1 MPKRYFRYLP
11 IGPTDSESDDESKES
26 ATSTDSESELSNT
39 DTCSPTLLSM
49 YFRAWAHD
57 EKIPDPPWTT
67 SEDEA
72 WENPDSWGNL
82 DFKSKRRPGL
92 RHDRMGWRCDNT
104 PASDA
109 QVLKLIEGW
118 VKHLGEPPN
127 LPESVNVGDGDFFD
141 YSIELLEERIEQGP
155 ICTDTGKTQDIV
167 KMKLWLKKLEGKKER
182 LETLGLYH
190 GDEFSSTDERL
201 RMTMNRAVAAVYAF
215 DSDLDMGI
223 RLLRDRSSQAL
234 HYIDSGVVGEHV
246 TVMKMARKAFELSLK
261 LLLDEKERRETI
273 PDEKERKAHYKEFY
287 AQFDDRWKK
296 SRSTGFMRRVDG
308 ADRVWRRCEIEFDWK
323 AYEHFRNELTPRWVE
338 FPGDD
343 DELDDGICLLRG
355 RIHQDPG
362 FGFDVHRSGFERRT
376 RLGESEYIR
385 GLRHEGYP
393 KTFVHCLNR
402 KIQPM
407 PRGPDM
413 VLSGEDIVR
422 MDLWLKKLLDERER
436 RETLKPPS
444 SQTLKRRRRNQKMGP
459 GEYLKY
465 LKREFSPDLEI
476 SYEYEG
482 TIRLGNPLKP

>member
-67 SEDEA
+67 SDDES

-92 RHDRMGWRCDNT
+92 RHDRKGWRCDNT

-141 YSIELLEERIEQGP
+141 YSIELLDERIEQGP

-190 GDEFSSTDERL
+190 GCRPTDELLNYTIREAICPGDEL
-201 RMTMNRAVAAVYAF
+201 F
-215 DSDLDMGI
+215 DSDLDVGI

-234 HYIDSGVVGEHV
+234 HYIDSVAVGEHV
-246 TVMKMARKAFELSLK
+246 TVMEMARKQFESSLK

-287 AQFDDRWKK
+287 AQFDDRWEKNRK
-296 SRSTGFMRRVDG
+296 TGYMRRVCG
-308 ADRVWRRCEIEFDWK
+308 VLEMRSRCEIEWHPR
-323 AYEHFRNELTPRWVE
+323 AYEHFRFELTPRWVE

-343 DELDDGICLLRG
+343 DELDDGICLHRE
-355 RIHQDPG
+355 RIHQDPAISRTQTLTPTREG
-362 FGFDVHRSGFERRT
+362 VKTFGFDVERSGFERRT
-376 RLGESEYIR
+376 RLGKRKYADE
-385 GLRHEGYP
+385 LRYSGYH

-402 KIQPM
+402 AIRPM
-407 PRGPDM
+407 EIGPEM
-413 VLSGEDIVR
+413 VLSSEDFVR
-422 MDLWLKKLLDERER
+422 MGLWLKKLLDEKKR
-436 RETLKPPS
+436 RATPTTLK
-444 SQTLKRRRRNQKMGP
+444 
-459 GEYLKY
+459 
-465 LKREFSPDLEI
+465 
-476 SYEYEG
+476 
-482 TIRLGNPLKP
+482 

>member
-1 MPKRYFRYLP
+1 MSKRYFRYLP

-57 EKIPDPPWTT
+57 EKNPDPQFTT

-82 DFKSKRRPGL
+82 DFKSKRRAGL
-92 RHDRMGWRCDNT
+92 RHDRKGWRCDNT
-104 PASDA
+104 PTSDA

-127 LPESVNVGDGDFFD
+127 LPESVNVGDEDFFD

-155 ICTDTGKTQDIV
+155 ICTDTGKPQDIV
-167 KMKLWLKKLEGKKER
+167 KMKLWIKKLEGKKER

-190 GDEFSSTDERL
+190 GDSSTDDL
-201 RMTMNRAVAAVYAF
+201 LNVTIDYAICPYECF
-215 DSDLDMGI
+215 DSDLDIGI
-223 RLLRDRSSQAL
+223 RLLRDRSSEAL
-234 HYIDSGVVGEHV
+234 HYIDSVVVGEHV
-246 TVMKMARKAFELSLK
+246 TVMDMARKAFELSLK

-287 AQFDDRWKK
+287 AQFDDYWKK
-296 SRSTGFMRRVDG
+296 NRSTGYMRRVCG
-308 ADRVWRRCEIEFDWK
+308 VLEMRRRSEIDWHGI
-323 AYEHFRNELTPRWVE
+323 AYEHFRFELTPRWVE

-376 RLGESEYIR
+376 RLGESEYIG
-385 GLRHEGYP
+385 GLRHGGYP

-402 KIQPM
+402 AIQPM
-407 PRGPDM
+407 PRGPEM

-465 LKREFSPDLEI
+465 LKREFSPDIEI
-476 SYEYEG
+476 SHWTFEG
-482 TIRLGNPLKP
+482 GFTRT